1 VKSKENIKKV
11 ALEEQL
17 HGGGSAFLRYRVKAV
32 GEVSWGGFVLYEAFA
47 LLLADL
53 GGALGYVLRKMVAR
67 RLFRAAGSGLI
78 LGRGLVLRHPGK
90 ISIGHRV
97 AIDDHC
103 FIDGSGSGE
112 IGVVLGDGVILSR
125 NCIVLGKNGYVVLQ
139 DRVDVGCNCV
149 FASASGITVG
159 AATIIAGNCYIGGG
173 RYFHDDLQV
182 PIMDQGRLFTRR
194 DRNRRRLLARRRG
207 HRSRWGAARQGS
219 HCRCRRGG
227 DQGCPRLRGVGRLA
241 GADFANARRTG
252 ELRCGAVA
260 WLV

>member
-1 VKSKENIKKV
+1 MKSKENIKKV

-17 HGGGSAFLRYRVKAV
+17 HGGGSAFSRYRVKAV
-32 GEVSWGGFVLYEAFA
+32 GEVSWSSFVLYEAFA

-53 GGALGYVLRKMVAR
+53 GGALGYVLRKMAAR

-103 FIDGSGSGE
+103 FIDGSGSGD
-112 IGVVLGDGVILSR
+112 IGVVLGDRVILSR

-149 FASASGITVG
+149 FASASGIRVG

-182 PIMDQGRLFTRR
+182 PIMDQG
-194 DRNRRRLLARRRG
+194 AYSRG
-207 HRSRWGAARQGS
+207 EIDIGE
-219 HCRCRRGG
+219 
-227 DQGCPRLRGVGRLA
+227 GCWLGA
-241 GADFANARRTG
+241 GAIVLDGVRLGKGVIVGA
-252 ELRCGAVA
+252 GAVVTKDA
-260 WLV
+260 PDYSVLVGSPARILRMRGEQVN

>member
-1 VKSKENIKKV
+1 MVKSKENIKKV

-17 HGGGSAFLRYRVKAV
+17 HGGGSAFSRYRVKAV
-32 GEVSWGGFVLYEAFA
+32 GELSWGGFVLYEVFA

-53 GGALGYVLRKMVAR
+53 GGALGYVLRKIVGR
-67 RLFRAAGSGLI
+67 RLFRTAGRGLI

-103 FIDGSGSGE
+103 FIDGSGSGD

-125 NCIVLGKNGYVVLQ
+125 NCIVLGKNGYVVLRH
-139 DRVDVGCNCV
+139 RVDVGCNCV

-173 RYFHDDLQV
+173 RYFHDDLEV
-182 PIMDQGRLFTRR
+182 PIMDQG
-194 DRNRRRLLARRRG
+194 AYSRG
-207 HRSRWGAARQGS
+207 EIHIGE
-219 HCRCRRGG
+219 
-227 DQGCPRLRGVGRLA
+227 GCWLGA
-241 GADFANARRTG
+241 GAIVLDGVRLGKGVIVGA
-252 ELRCGAVA
+252 GAVVTKDA
-260 WLV
+260 PDYAVLVGSPARILRMRGEQVK